1 MSKVSDSLER
11 RVLLAGTARTVR
23 QLQRMLVACEQPVE
37 VVGAC
42 LVQPA
47 NGEGAI
53 GVPLLGTVE
62 ELPLILKLHRID
74 RVLTAMPAA
83 MEGATRR
90 VVAVCTE
97 HGVACRPIAT
107 LDDQLAGRSRPFA
120 AAGVVNQID
129 PNTLLDRTT
138 RPLDHAAIRRLLAG
152 RRVLVTGAGGSIGS
166 ALATMIA
173 GYGPAELQLMERA
186 ENNLFEIT
194 RRLRQR
200 HPNLPVRAMMHDVTH
215 EGRTLALCRQ
225 ARPQIIFHAA
235 AHKHVPMMEDHPREA
250 VENNFFGTKAIADA
264 ADAVGA
270 ERFVMISTDKAV
282 NPSSVMGATK
292 RLAELYIQHLDGRS
306 ATTFTMVRFGN
317 VLGSACSVLPI
328 WADQIAEGGPVTV
341 TDARMMR
348 YFMTIPE
355 AAALVVQAAC
365 CGEAGGQVMLLDMG
379 EPIAVVELAR
389 RFIRSQG
396 LEPDRDVPIRFTGVR
411 PGEKLFE
418 ELAYDSEQALP
429 TEHEGVR
436 LWKTNPPDSAR
447 MVSIVAR
454 FERLRQSSNR
464 AELLAALREAVPEMQ
479 PAAMGDVPGAG
490 EQVESCVMQAAER
503 GRDGGG
509 TAIGGADYIGRS
521 A

>member
-1 MSKVSDSLER
+1 MSKVSDNPER

-23 QLQRMLVACEQPVE
+23 QLHRMLVACEQPVE

-42 LVQPA
+42 LIQPA
-47 NGEGAI
+47 NGNGAI
-53 GVPLLGTVE
+53 GLPLLGTVE
-62 ELPLILKLHRID
+62 ELPLILKLHRVE
-74 RVLTAMPAA
+74 RVLTAIPAA
-83 MEGATRR
+83 MDAATRR
-90 VVAVCTE
+90 VAAVCAE
-97 HGVACRPIAT
+97 HGVVCRPIAT
-107 LDDQLAGRSRPFA
+107 LDDQIAGRTRPFA
-120 AAGVVNQID
+120 AAGAAPETD
-129 PNTLLDRTT
+129 PTSLLDRPT
-138 RPLDHAAIRRLLAG
+138 RPLDHAAIRRLLKG

-166 ALATMIA
+166 QLATMIA

-200 HPNLPVRAMMHDVTH
+200 HPDLPVRAMMHDVTH

-225 ARPQIIFHAA
+225 GRPEIIFHAA
-235 AHKHVPMMEDHPREA
+235 AHKHVPMLEDHPREA

-292 RLAELYIQHLDGRS
+292 RLAELYIQYLDGRS

-317 VLGSACSVLPI
+317 VLGSASSVLPI

-341 TDARMMR
+341 TDARMVR

-365 CGEAGGQVMLLDMG
+365 CGESGGQVMLLDMG

-418 ELAYDSEQALP
+418 ELAYDSEQAVP
-429 TEHEGVR
+429 TEHPGVR
-436 LWKTNPPDSAR
+436 LWKTVPPHPAR
-447 MVSIVAR
+447 ITALVGR
-454 FERLRQSSNR
+454 FERLRQSSDR

-479 PAAMGDVPGAG
+479 PAAMWDNPESDDRGRNGAG
-490 EQVESCVMQAAER
+490 
-503 GRDGGG
+503 
-509 TAIGGADYIGRS
+509 TAVGETKCIDRS